1 MIIVTNTKTGEQW
14 QFKNDQKGAL
24 QLMIFMARNGLEKF
38 RYAGQAPAE
47 LKSKLANQKEK
58 SLLG

>member
-1 MIIVTNTKTGEQW
+1 MFIVTDTTTGEHW
-14 QFKNDQKGAL
+14 QFTSDKDGAL
-24 QLMIFMARNGLEKF
+24 KLTIFMARNGLEKF

>member
-1 MIIVTNTKTGEQW
+1 MFIVTDVTTGERW
-14 QFKNDQKGAL
+14 QFNNDQKGAS
-24 QLMIFMARNGLEKF
+24 QLTIFMARNGLEKF

>member
-1 MIIVTNTKTGEQW
+1 MFIVTDVTTGERW
-14 QFKNDQKGAL
+14 QFNNDQKGAL
-24 QLMIFMARNGLEKF
+24 QLTIFMARNGLEKF